1 MTEYLS
7 NQEELKVN
15 VFVKKHG
22 GIFHPVI
29 NNNLPYTINLIGGR
43 DWSKFKKWYIRLS
56 LRKYLKLNENP
67 VIISSNWE
75 LSEGLIPYR
84 NKYKFCLV
92 TVLHGLE
99 VTRLQS
105 KRYAKKAKRFVQSI
119 SNSDHVI
126 SVSNYTKNKA
136 ELISGYKKIKTIP
149 NFVNTKKSFIV
160 DKKKSRRK
168 LGFEESDKILLTLS
182 RLVKRK
188 GHETVINAIS
198 LIINKI
204 PDIKYVIAGSGE
216 EKYAGDLKQLVSKLK
231 LDRHVLFL
239 GYIEEDNKNDLY
251 NACDI
256 YIMNSNKT
264 DEKGDSEGF
273 GITFLESNA
282 CGKPVIGSNAGGIP
296 DAITNR
302 ENGLLI
308 EPNNPT
314 KTAQAIYELFN
325 DEKLYNQ
332 LSENGIT
339 RIKENFSI
347 NKVGEKYMEIILN
360 HYDY

>member
-1 MTEYLS
+1 
-7 NQEELKVN
+7 
-15 VFVKKHG
+15 
-22 GIFHPVI
+22 
-29 NNNLPYTINLIGGR
+29 
-43 DWSKFKKWYIRLS
+43 
-56 LRKYLKLNENP
+56 
-67 VIISSNWE
+67 
-75 LSEGLIPYR
+75 
-84 NKYKFCLV
+84 LV

-105 KRYAKKAKRFVQSI
+105 KRYAKRTKRFVQSI

-126 SVSNYTKNKA
+126 SVSNYTKNEA
-136 ELISGYKKIKTIP
+136 ELITGYKKIKTIP

-168 LGFEESDKILLTLS
+168 LGFKESDKILLTLS

-188 GHETVINAIS
+188 GHETVINAIP
-198 LIINKI
+198 LIIDKI

-216 EKYAGDLKQLVSKLK
+216 EKYAGALKQLVSKLK

-314 KTAQAIYELFN
+314 KTAEAIYELFN